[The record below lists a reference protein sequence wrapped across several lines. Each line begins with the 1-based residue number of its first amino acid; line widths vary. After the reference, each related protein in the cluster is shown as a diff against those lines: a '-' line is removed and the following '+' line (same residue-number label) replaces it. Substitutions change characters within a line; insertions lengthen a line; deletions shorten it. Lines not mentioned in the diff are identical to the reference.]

1 MTKNKI
7 NPRAYFYP
15 MPVVIIGANV
25 KGKANFMTI
34 AWFSMVENKPPMI
47 CISSSKTHYT
57 NEGIKE
63 NQTFSVNLP
72 SEDMIE
78 ITDYVGIVS
87 GKKIDKSDL
96 FKIFY
101 GDLKTAPMI
110 KNTAVNY
117 ECKVVKI
124 VDLEK
129 THNIFIGEI
138 VHAYAEEKYL
148 TNGIPDTKKIHP
160 LIYSRDKNYWKIGER
175 IGKAFDIGRNYRK
188 E

>member
-1 MTKNKI
+1 MIKNKI
-7 NPRAYFYP
+7 HPRAYFYP
-15 MPVVIIGANV
+15 MPVVIVGANV

-34 AWFSMVENKPPMI
+34 AWCSMVDDNPPLI

-72 SEDMIE
+72 SEDMVE

-87 GKKIDKSDL
+87 GKEINKSNL
-96 FKIFY
+96 FDIFY

-110 KNTAVNY
+110 KDTPVNN
-117 ECKVVKI
+117 ECKIVKI
-124 VDLEK
+124 VDLGK
-129 THNIFIGEI
+129 GQDIFIGEI
-138 VHAYAEEKYL
+138 VNTYAEEQFL

-160 LIYSRDKNYWKIGER
+160 LIYSRDDNYWKIGKH
-175 IGKAFDIGRNYRK
+175 IGKAFHIGRNYK
-188 E
+188 T

>member
-1 MTKNKI
+1 MIKNII

-25 KGKANFMTI
+25 EGKANFMTI
-34 AWFSMVENKPPMI
+34 AWYSMVEDEPPLI
-47 CISSSKTHYT
+47 CFSSTKTHYT

-72 SEDMIE
+72 SEDKVE
-78 ITDYVGIVS
+78 ITDYIGIVS
-87 GKKIDKSDL
+87 GRKTNKSNIFD
-96 FKIFY
+96 IFY

-110 KNTAVNY
+110 KDTPVNY

-124 VDLEK
+124 VDLGKEQDV
-129 THNIFIGEI
+129 FIGEI
-138 VHAYAEEKYL
+138 INAYAEEQFL

-160 LIYSRDKNYWKIGER
+160 IIYSRDDNYWKIGEH
-175 IGKAFDIGRNYRK
+175 IGKAFHIGRNYKR
-188 E
+188 